1 MWPDIYLTTS
11 IRPLTALLLFHST
24 RKIGALTLTRS
35 GRFESRRDQ
44 RKKMC
49 GGLSRRLLGSN
60 ASLGGSVQME
70 ATYTQT
76 PQLLTV
82 DRQGFAFRKT
92 DLIPID
98 NKPEIQEDSLL
109 VRAIYDSHA

>member
-1 MWPDIYLTTS
+1 MVWRS
-11 IRPLTALLLFHST
+11 VQEVSWVE
-24 RKIGALTLTRS
+24 RKFGA
-35 GRFESRRDQ
+35 
-44 RKKMC
+44 
-49 GGLSRRLLGSN
+49 
-60 ASLGGSVQME
+60 SVQME

-109 VRAIYDSHA
+109 VRAIYDSHALI